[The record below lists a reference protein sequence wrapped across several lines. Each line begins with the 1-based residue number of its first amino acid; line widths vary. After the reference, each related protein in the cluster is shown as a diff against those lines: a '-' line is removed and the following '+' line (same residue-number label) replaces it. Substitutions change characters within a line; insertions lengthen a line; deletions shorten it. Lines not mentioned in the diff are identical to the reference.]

1 MSDDIKIYGKL
12 TNATTDNVLA
22 GADQIYD
29 SYQKK
34 FQEDINK
41 LIPKL
46 EGGLIPSKYLPSY
59 VDDVVEGRLI
69 DTGTFEVTSGEPQQT
84 GVIYLD
90 TTTNISYRWSGS
102 QYVKISSPLELGTT
116 EDTALKGSLGISS
129 VMSGRSAL
137 GVEIFL
143 FKYSGSSIKCLI
155 PSATQTMPGVM
166 SAADKTV
173 VDKANYVITAEPVV
187 GNLSVDAKG
196 NQVSIGYLQVED
208 GNNSVSESVNL
219 PLATI
224 TSAGLLSKEDKNKSD
239 LLDKDIAEVEI
250 TGFTK
255 ELSPN
260 KVTLKLKSANQTLS
274 LDLDRASA
282 LGAGVVSSS
291 DIDVIDKFKNL
302 FYYKPLVDDLEV
314 NPTQDTVEITYQY
327 FDPNDYSVYSD
338 DAVIPQVTTT
348 KAGVM
353 SSTDK
358 TKLDTLDWYFEE

>member
-29 SYQKK
+29 SYQKQ
-34 FQEDINK
+34 FQQDINK

-46 EGGLIPSKYLPSY
+46 ESEKIPSKYLPSY
-59 VDDVVEGRLI
+59 VDDVLEGKLI
-69 DTGTFEVTSGEPQQT
+69 DIRTFETTGKPQQT

-90 TTTNISYRWSGS
+90 TETNISYRWSGS

-116 EDTALKGSLGISS
+116 EDTALKGSLGINTTDVSRTGNS
-129 VMSGRSAL
+129 VDISL
-137 GVEIFL
+137 I
-143 FKYSGSSIKCLI
+143 KYSGNQIGIHI
-155 PSATQTMPGVM
+155 PSATQTTAGVM
-166 SAADKTV
+166 SAEDKTV
-173 VDKANYVITAEPVV
+173 VDKANYVITAEPIV

-196 NQVSIGYLQVED
+196 NQVSIGYLYVEG
-208 GNNSVSESVNL
+208 GNNSVSESVHL

-224 TSAGLLSKEDKNKSD
+224 TSAGLLSKEDKNKLD
-239 LLDKDIAEVEI
+239 LLDEDIAEVEI

-260 KVTLKLKSANQTLS
+260 KVTLKLESANQILS
-274 LDLDRASA
+274 LDL
-282 LGAGVVSSS
+282 
-291 DIDVIDKFKNL
+291 N
-302 FYYKPLVDDLEV
+302 E
-314 NPTQDTVEITYQY
+314 
-327 FDPNDYSVYSD
+327 
-338 DAVIPQVTTT
+338 VTTT

-353 SSTDK
+353 SATDK

>member
-46 EGGLIPSKYLPSY
+46 ESGKIPSKYLPSY
-59 VDDVVEGRLI
+59 VDDVLEGVLV
-69 DTGTFEVTSGEPQQT
+69 DEGTFDVTNGEPYQT

-102 QYVKISSPLELGTT
+102 KYVKISSPLELGTT

-129 VMSGRSAL
+129 VMTSSSAL

-155 PSATQTMPGVM
+155 PSATQTGPGVM
-166 SAADKTV
+166 STADKTV
-173 VDKANYVITAEPVV
+173 VNNAKALINSHPLVGELSFAISNNKRYLLYTLNGNSTSTGIEVPQFGETLQVLADKTLTGSESCYIQLYGSNTSGDPISSVELPRVNEFHDGVLSSAKYLEFNNAASSIDGIYSSINELNNTVV
-187 GNLSVDAKG
+187 TTVDIGYNSDSVD
-196 NQVSIGYLQVED
+196 
-208 GNNSVSESVNL
+208 VNL
-219 PLATI
+219 LTQNSNPIESNIEAAT
-224 TSAGLLSKEDKNKSD
+224 
-239 LLDKDIAEVEI
+239 V
-250 TGFTK
+250 
-255 ELSPN
+255 
-260 KVTLKLKSANQTLS
+260 
-274 LDLDRASA
+274 
-282 LGAGVVSSS
+282 
-291 DIDVIDKFKNL
+291 
-302 FYYKPLVDDLEV
+302 
-314 NPTQDTVEITYQY
+314 
-327 FDPNDYSVYSD
+327 
-338 DAVIPQVTTT
+338 T

-353 SSTDK
+353 SATDK